1 MKTMTCNQLGG
12 ACDLEF
18 HAETFEEM
26 AAQSKAHGTEM
37 FGKGDSAHLDAIHAM
52 QALMKTPGAM
62 EKWFA
67 EKKAEFDALPH
78 QDVS

>member
-18 HAETFEEM
+18 HADTFDEM
-26 AAQSKAHGTEM
+26 AKQSQAHGMDM
-37 FGKGDSAHLDAIHAM
+37 FQKKDPAHMKAM
-52 QALMKTPGAM
+52 EKMQLLMEDPSAM

-67 EKKAEFDALPH
+67 EKKAAFEALP
-78 QDVS
+78 DE